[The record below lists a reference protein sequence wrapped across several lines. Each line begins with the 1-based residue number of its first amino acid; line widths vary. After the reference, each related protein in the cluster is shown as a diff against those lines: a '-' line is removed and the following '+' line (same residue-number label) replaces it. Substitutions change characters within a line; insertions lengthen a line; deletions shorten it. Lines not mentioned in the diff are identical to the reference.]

1 MLRAISRETAREIA
15 VAVAKQALQWALP
28 LVVAVIGLV
37 EEFPWFYVIVG
48 VIVSGAGVMTW
59 LVRFDEWRARNRV
72 EHKLSIGN
80 IKIHLTQQNNQVAA
94 IQFGLDLKNTA
105 VFPITWRLDDIKTY
119 ITMPNG
125 QSLYPPNREHENTAF
140 TISLGGIGFF
150 FDHSIVLPQG
160 IGGPASVY
168 VKCKLSYGKTN
179 KYGHSLEIHRKTIIS
194 FSGPNISGGQH
205 WFDIPKTKP

>member
-1 MLRAISRETAREIA
+1 MWRAISKETAKEIA
-15 VAVAKQALQWALP
+15 VEVAKQALQWALP

-72 EHKLSIGN
+72 EHKLLPGSG
-80 IKIHLTQQNNQVAA
+80 KIHLTQNNDQVAA

-105 VFPITWRLDDIKTY
+105 AFPINWRVDDIKTH

-125 QSLYPPNREHENTAF
+125 RSFYPPSKETENTVF
-140 TISLGGIGFF
+140 VVSIGGRGFF
-150 FDHSIVLPQG
+150 FDHNILLPEN
-160 IGGPASVY
+160 IAGPAWAY
-168 VKCKLSYGKTN
+168 VKYKLSYGKSN
-179 KYGHSLEIHRKTIIS
+179 KYGHSLEIHRKTQIN
-194 FSGPNISGGQH
+194 FSGPSISGAQH
-205 WFDIPKTKP
+205 WFDIPKT